1 MDTKSRKQYTRRNAR
16 TRIADL
22 LREALQLVD
31 KHCVA
36 SGTTLM
42 PKTPMTPMTPLR
54 EKAKLT
60 PVMETSEA
68 TSLESTDASVPETPL
83 PNITPM
89 NSFVT
94 APVAEPTPVTL
105 PPTPTTAAPTP
116 STHAT
121 AAATTSQ
128 RKYNP
133 KWNEFVT
140 QYMKEQKELGR
151 DLKRPE
157 ALFEIKE
164 LGLYESNRKITR
176 KTRATP
182 GRLSPP
188 LNANAKANLN
198 ANRV

>member
-42 PKTPMTPMTPLR
+42 PKTPMR
-54 EKAKLT
+54 AKLT

-94 APVAEPTPVTL
+94 APVAEPTPITL
-105 PPTPTTAAPTP
+105 APTPTTAAPTP
-116 STHAT
+116 STAAK

>member
-42 PKTPMTPMTPLR
+42 PKTPVAV
-54 EKAKLT
+54 KAKLT

-68 TSLESTDASVPETPL
+68 TPLPETPL

-94 APVAEPTPVTL
+94 APSAAPTPLTQDTVA
-105 PPTPTTAAPTP
+105 PTPTTAKAV
-116 STHAT
+116 STT
-121 AAATTSQ
+121 Q

-151 DLKRPE
+151 ELKRPE

-164 LGLYESNRKITR
+164 LGLYESNKRITR
-176 KTRATP
+176 KTLATP
-182 GRLSPP
+182 GRVSPS
-188 LNANAKANLN
+188 LNANANAKAKANLN

>member
-42 PKTPMTPMTPLR
+42 PKTPVISLG
-54 EKAKLT
+54 KAKLT

-68 TSLESTDASVPETPL
+68 TPLPETPL

-94 APVAEPTPVTL
+94 APS
-105 PPTPTTAAPTP
+105 AAPTP
-116 STHAT
+116 LTQDIVAPTPNTAAKAVTTSHAK

-151 DLKRPE
+151 ELKRPE

-164 LGLYESNRKITR
+164 LGLYESNKRITR
-176 KTRATP
+176 KALATP
-182 GRLSPP
+182 GRLTPP

>member
-42 PKTPMTPMTPLR
+42 PKTPMTPMR
-54 EKAKLT
+54 EKTKLT
-60 PVMETSEA
+60 PVIETSEA
-68 TSLESTDASVPETPL
+68 TSLSTDSSVPETPL

-94 APVAEPTPVTL
+94 APVAAPTPITQTTV

-116 STHAT
+116 TT
-121 AAATTSQ
+121 A

-151 DLKRPE
+151 ELKRPE

-188 LNANAKANLN
+188 LNANAKPTANAKANANLN

>member
-42 PKTPMTPMTPLR
+42 PKTPMTT
-54 EKAKLT
+54 KAKLT
-60 PVMETSEA
+60 PVMEETPLV
-68 TSLESTDASVPETPL
+68 TPLPETPL

-94 APVAEPTPVTL
+94 APPSNSVP
-105 PPTPTTAAPTP
+105 PTP
-116 STHAT
+116 ST
-121 AAATTSQ
+121 AAKAVSTTQ

-151 DLKRPE
+151 ELKRPE

-164 LGLYESNRKITR
+164 LGLYESNKRITR
-176 KTRATP
+176 KTLATP
-182 GRLSPP
+182 GRVSPS
-188 LNANAKANLN
+188 LNVNANANAKAKANLN

>member
-1 MDTKSRKQYTRRNAR
+1 MDTKSRKYTRRNAR

-42 PKTPMTPMTPLR
+42 PKTPLTAKT
-54 EKAKLT
+54 KLT
-60 PVMETSEA
+60 PVVETAAEYTPLPNSTTLETSSSE
-68 TSLESTDASVPETPL
+68 DFPEPTVTPL

-89 NSFVT
+89 NSF
-94 APVAEPTPVTL
+94 ATPL
-105 PPTPTTAAPTP
+105 ANISTPAPTP
-116 STHAT
+116 KTS
-121 AAATTSQ
+121 AA

-151 DLKRPE
+151 ELKRPE

-164 LGLYESNRKITR
+164 LGLYESNKRTTR
-176 KTRATP
+176 KTRTTP

-188 LNANAKANLN
+188 
-198 ANRV
+198 

>member
-42 PKTPMTPMTPLR
+42 PKTPMR
-54 EKAKLT
+54 VKLT

-68 TSLESTDASVPETPL
+68 TPLESTDASVPETPL

-94 APVAEPTPVTL
+94 APVAAPTPITQSTAA
-105 PPTPTTAAPTP
+105 PTPTTAAPTP
-116 STHAT
+116 TT
-121 AAATTSQ
+121 A

-151 DLKRPE
+151 ELKRPE

-188 LNANAKANLN
+188 LNANAKPTANANLN

>member
-1 MDTKSRKQYTRRNAR
+1 MDTKSRKYTRRNAR

-42 PKTPMTPMTPLR
+42 PKTPLTLKT
-54 EKAKLT
+54 KLT
-60 PVMETSEA
+60 PVVERAEEYTPLPNSTTLETSSSEDF
-68 TSLESTDASVPETPL
+68 SEPIPLTPL

-89 NSFVT
+89 NSFAT
-94 APVAEPTPVTL
+94 PAPPATPA
-105 PPTPTTAAPTP
+105 PATPK
-116 STHAT
+116 
-121 AAATTSQ
+121 TSA

-133 KWNEFVT
+133 KWNEFVK
-140 QYMKEQKELGR
+140 QYMKEQKDLGR
-151 DLKRPE
+151 ELKRPE

-164 LGLYESNRKITR
+164 LGLYESNKRTTR
-176 KTRATP
+176 KTRTTP

-188 LNANAKANLN
+188 SNPNPNLN
-198 ANRV
+198 PERV

>member
-22 LREALQLVD
+22 LREALHLVD

-42 PKTPMTPMTPLR
+42 PKTPVAV
-54 EKAKLT
+54 KAKLT
-60 PVMETSEA
+60 PVMEETPLGLTPSM
-68 TSLESTDASVPETPL
+68 PETPL

-94 APVAEPTPVTL
+94 APPSNSVP
-105 PPTPTTAAPTP
+105 PTP
-116 STHAT
+116 STAAKAVSTTHAK

-151 DLKRPE
+151 ELKRPE

-164 LGLYESNRKITR
+164 LGLYESNKRITR
-176 KTRATP
+176 KTLATP
-182 GRLSPP
+182 GRVSPS
-188 LNANAKANLN
+188 LNANAKPKANLN